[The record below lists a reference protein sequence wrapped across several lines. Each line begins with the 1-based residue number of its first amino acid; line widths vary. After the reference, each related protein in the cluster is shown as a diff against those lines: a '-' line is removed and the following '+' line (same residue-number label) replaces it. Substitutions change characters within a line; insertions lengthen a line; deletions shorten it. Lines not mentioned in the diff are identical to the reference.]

1 MYGFVSLKEHR
12 KYICCTKY
20 TANTRASTE
29 ECPEFAD
36 LHFLA
41 SQDVKSWK
49 VGTNKY
55 SSVHNGRD
63 GEYVI
68 RYTHCRRSSNVYI
81 GENYIT
87 EVLPL

>member
-29 ECPEFAD
+29 ECLEFAD
-36 LHFLA
+36 LRFLA

-49 VGTNKY
+49 MGTYKY
-55 SSVHNGRD
+55 YKYD
-63 GEYVI
+63 
-68 RYTHCRRSSNVYI
+68 
-81 GENYIT
+81 
-87 EVLPL
+87 PLHSLEKIH